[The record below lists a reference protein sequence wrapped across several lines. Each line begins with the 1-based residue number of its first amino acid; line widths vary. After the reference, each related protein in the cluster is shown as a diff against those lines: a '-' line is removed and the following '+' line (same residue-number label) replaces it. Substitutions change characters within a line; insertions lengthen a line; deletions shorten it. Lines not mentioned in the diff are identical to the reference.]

1 MTSEAT
7 TLLEAARS
15 RVTSAKAWVSSAKKQ
30 ERTLDRM
37 AAHEVLAESV
47 VGELRSQLDPISTRQ
62 NHRGHLDGIVVSSSE
77 TEGGMC
83 PLSDLVGFRLRNN
96 KNETVYRAQLFR
108 LRRRNILLVSFIAV
122 CLFYSFDICI
132 SISPIRLMKQARM
145 NYLQMQ
151 HLRMIRSASERL
163 EVNAGLTM
171 SLLKVT

>member
-96 KNETVYRAQLFR
+96 KNETVYRATVQVKKKEYTLGEFYCS
-108 LRRRNILLVSFIAV
+108 LPFLLIRY
-122 CLFYSFDICI
+122 LHFY
-132 SISPIRLMKQARM
+132 
-145 NYLQMQ
+145 
-151 HLRMIRSASERL
+151 
-163 EVNAGLTM
+163 LTN
-171 SLLKVT
+171 